1 MTRCCRA
8 VALAALCLSA
18 CGCLP
23 WRQTEILESKLRQQE
38 DALYGIRSELEAKST
53 ELAAARRELDM
64 LRTQQAEAGQVA
76 IPAEHVMVVSRATGI
91 RFHSLLTRPLDRDDE
106 SGDDILN
113 VILTPHD
120 ADGETVK
127 LPGSLRLEL
136 LDLSRTEGERTVAA
150 WDFDPEQAREQWHSG
165 FIATGY
171 RFELPWP
178 ESAPAGKLLLLARLT
193 THDGRHFETTQEI
206 VASGSAA
213 PGQLVERLGDPE
225 PSSRDA
231 GPTLLEPA
239 AFETD
244 TARPVPTEP
253 PTFELPEFDTSHQKP
268 AAEQPIIPQELP
280 WVDADAP
287 ETGGTPEPRP
297 FPAETSSSATPETE
311 APIRELPAL
320 PDAEGLE
327 TPFGSS
333 QTEIE
338 SPATGVAPV
347 AAPSP
352 FEHPTAL
359 ADASAFDS
367 APASAGA
374 AVTHEETSSAPGVVL
389 PLNGFEP
396 SDRKSADSW
405 ASAAP
410 VHRIATTI
418 DADRPTRFYSSR
430 TAAGYA
436 PTMVLNPLDSDTRKP
451 ESTAGV
457 TRISGE

>member
-1 MTRCCRA
+1 
-8 VALAALCLSA
+8 
-18 CGCLP
+18 
-23 WRQTEILESKLRQQE
+23 
-38 DALYGIRSELEAKST
+38 
-53 ELAAARRELDM
+53 
-64 LRTQQAEAGQVA
+64 
-76 IPAEHVMVVSRATGI
+76 MVVARATGI
-91 RFHSLLTRPLDRDDE
+91 RFHSLLTRPLDRDDQP
-106 SGDDILN
+106 GDEILN
-113 VILTPHD
+113 VVLTPHD
-120 ADGETVK
+120 ADGESVK
-127 LPGSLRLEL
+127 LPGGLRLEL
-136 LDLSRTEGERTVAA
+136 LDLSRTDGERTVAS
-150 WDFDPEQAREQWHSG
+150 WDFDAEQAREQWHSG

-178 ESAPAGKLLLLARLT
+178 ESAPTGKLLLLARLT

-213 PGQLVERLGDPE
+213 PGQLVERPGDPE
-225 PSSRDA
+225 PSSSGA
-231 GPTLLEPA
+231 GPALLEPA
-239 AFETD
+239 AFATD
-244 TARPVPTEP
+244 TASPLPTEP
-253 PTFELPEFDTSHQKP
+253 PTFELPEFDTSYQKS

-297 FPAETSSSATPETE
+297 FPARTSSWATPETE

-320 PDAEGLE
+320 PEPEGLE
-327 TPFGSS
+327 TPFGNS

-338 SPATGVAPV
+338 SSATGVAP
-347 AAPSP
+347 AATPSP
-352 FEHPTAL
+352 FEHPSAL
-359 ADASAFDS
+359 ADAGASGS
-367 APASAGA
+367 GSASAA
-374 AVTHEETSSAPGVVL
+374 AAASSQSTTSEPAVVL
-389 PLNGFEP
+389 PLDGFEP

-418 DADRPTRFYSSR
+418 DADRPTRFYRSR

-436 PTMVLNPLDSDTRKP
+436 PTMVLNPLDSDARKP